1 MKIVIV
7 GIIKKTK
14 MMEKKLQI
22 VERNKHESFGIT
34 VCLVSLIM
42 VVINE
47 SMICF

>member
-22 VERNKHESFGIT
+22 VERNKHELFGIT

-42 VVINE
+42 LIINE
-47 SMICF
+47 SMIW